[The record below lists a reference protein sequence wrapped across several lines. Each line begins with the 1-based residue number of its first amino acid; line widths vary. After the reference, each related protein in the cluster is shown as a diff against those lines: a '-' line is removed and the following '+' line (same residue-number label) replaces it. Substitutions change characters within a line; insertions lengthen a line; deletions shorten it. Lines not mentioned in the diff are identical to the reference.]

1 MIRCAVSPVAC
12 GTEKRGAGRLDPFL
26 YTLVRRSQRTVRIVM
41 MTQEYSRTED
51 AAGGEEDEERRRREK
66 GVTSTGKRRG

>member
-1 MIRCAVSPVAC
+1 
-12 GTEKRGAGRLDPFL
+12 
-26 YTLVRRSQRTVRIVM
+26 VRIVM